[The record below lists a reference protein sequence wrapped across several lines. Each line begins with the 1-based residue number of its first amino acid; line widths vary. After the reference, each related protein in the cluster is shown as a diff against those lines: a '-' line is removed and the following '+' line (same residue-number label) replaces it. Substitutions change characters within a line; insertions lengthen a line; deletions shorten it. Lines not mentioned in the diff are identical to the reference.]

1 MASETCSH
9 ADTHNHRLS
18 APIGYPCQI
27 ADPQHNIIFHKARHI
42 RVDPVIIT
50 DVSFGSFAFHN
61 DKLRQR
67 SDSRKFLCR
76 IFVAACHARHKGS
89 MSLGISAR
97 YDIVRICRLQRAV
110 DGFSSVFRAIG
121 KLLRQTALLSRIRDI
136 RNALIPNG
144 IDPCRSIS
152 IQKRGDRVI
161 NPLWCAIKLYLYN
174 CFAIVQSII

>member
-9 ADTHNHRLS
+9 ADTHDHRLS
-18 APIGYPCQI
+18 APIGDPCQI
-27 ADPQHNIIFHKARHI
+27 ADPQHNI
-42 RVDPVIIT
+42 
-50 DVSFGSFAFHN
+50 
-61 DKLRQR
+61 
-67 SDSRKFLCR
+67 

-121 KLLRQTALLSRIRDI
+121 KLLRQSALLSRIRDI

-161 NPLWCAIKLYLYN
+161 NPLWCAIKFYLYN

>member
-1 MASETCSH
+1 MISLVGSQTQTDDYRTLEEPNEGFRVFDA
-9 ADTHNHRLS
+9 
-18 APIGYPCQI
+18 
-27 ADPQHNIIFHKARHI
+27 QHNIIFHKARHI

-121 KLLRQTALLSRIRDI
+121 KLLRQSALLSRIRDI

-161 NPLWCAIKLYLYN
+161 NPLWCAIKFYLYN